1 MGRSSHLED
10 ADPVD
15 LLAVGDEGLPQA
27 GEAGKIAGLIVKI
40 QLDC

>member
-1 MGRSSHLED
+1 M
-10 ADPVD
+10 D

-40 QLDC
+40 QLDCGVGNVQGRVRLS